1 MINID
6 INPIA
11 FSIGGIEVRW
21 YGIMVVLA
29 IIAIVA
35 ISIIE
40 ARRQGFREDHIY
52 GAAVWAIIGGV
63 LGSRIIHVIDKW
75 DYYIQ
80 NPMQIF
86 NFEGLGVYGAVIG
99 IVIAIVVYSLV
110 KKLSIW
116 QLGDIISPGA
126 LVGMAIGRI
135 GCLING
141 CCFGLPAAPPWAVT
155 YSNVACYAPQG
166 VPLHFTQLYHIIW
179 NLVGFAVLWV
189 LRGRLKPQGS
199 IMLLYLAIYA
209 AGDLIIRFVREGD
222 PFLFGL
228 QQAQLVGM
236 IILVVS
242 VPWLIFR
249 IWRYRKM
256 KSMSTTDID
265 INEGDQNQ
273 EG

>member
-1 MINID
+1 MFHID
-6 INPIA
+6 INPVA
-11 FSIGGIEVRW
+11 FSIGMIEVRW
-21 YGIMVVLA
+21 YGVMVVLA
-29 IIAIVA
+29 IISIIA

-40 ARRQGFREDHIY
+40 ARRQGVREDYIY
-52 GAAVWAIIGGV
+52 GVAVWAIIGGV

-99 IVIAIVVYSLV
+99 IVVAIVVYSLV

-126 LVGMAIGRI
+126 LVGMAIGRV

-141 CCFGLPAAPPWAVT
+141 CCYGIPAAPPWAVI
-155 YSNVACYAPQG
+155 YSHAACYAPQG

-179 NLVGFAVLWV
+179 NLAGFGVLWA

-199 IMLLYLAIYA
+199 LMLLYLAIYA

-222 PFLFGL
+222 VFLFGM
-228 QQAQLVGM
+228 QQAQLVGI
-236 IILVVS
+236 IILVIT
-242 VPWLIFR
+242 VPWFIFR
-249 IWRYRKM
+249 IWRYRNKVLV
-256 KSMSTTDID
+256 SEASGDV
-265 INEGDQNQ
+265 NEEDQNQ